1 MYTNGLNPEYN
12 RDVGYETSYY
22 PIKRFQQQQQQQ
34 QQQQLMT
41 GSGHCSARRSH
52 ERYKCDAA
60 AAVASARGGDGRLIP
75 SRAD

>member
-12 RDVGYETSYY
+12 RDVGYETTHY
-22 PIKRFQQQQQQQ
+22 PSKRFQQQQQQQ
-34 QQQQLMT
+34 LMT
-41 GSGHCSARRSH
+41 ASGHCGARRSH

-60 AAVASARGGDGRLIP
+60 AAAASARRGDGRLIP

>member
-1 MYTNGLNPEYN
+1 MYTNCLNPEYN
-12 RDVGYETSYY
+12 RDVAYETSHY
-22 PIKRFQQQQQQQ
+22 PSKRFQQQQ

-41 GSGHCSARRSH
+41 GSGHCSAPRSH

-60 AAVASARGGDGRLIP
+60 AAAASARGGDGRLIP